1 MATVDQPGTA
11 IAPRGG
17 RTDPRGGDGVSV
29 QPSRPL
35 LFAPARA
42 TIRRDA
48 GLWGYERALWRRG
61 LAPVAGVDEAG
72 RGACAGPLVVATVVL
87 PVGGSRSIG
96 TLADSK
102 RLSARLREQV
112 FDDILGVAQ
121 AWTTVVIDAS
131 EIDLRGVHVANIT
144 GMRRAVARLPW
155 RPGYVL
161 TDGFAVAGLGV
172 ESTAVL
178 KGDQVVACVAAA
190 SVVAKVTRDRIM
202 NDLHSAYPEYDFA
215 QHKGYVT
222 AGHAAALA
230 AYGPCD
236 QHRMSY
242 VNVAEAQR
250 ERLSRL
256 EDVVTRTGLRSAMES
271 A

>member
-1 MATVDQPGTA
+1 MP
-11 IAPRGG
+11 
-17 RTDPRGGDGVSV
+17 
-29 QPSRPL
+29 
-35 LFAPARA
+35 FAP
-42 TIRRDA
+42 TSPVIRRDC

-72 RGACAGPLVVATVVL
+72 RGACAGPLVVAAVIL
-87 PVGGSRSIG
+87 PASRSRRLDDL
-96 TLADSK
+96 TDSK
-102 RLSARLREQV
+102 RMSAQLRERV
-112 FDDILGVAQ
+112 FDEILSVAQ
-121 AWTTVVIDAS
+121 AWATVVIQPF
-131 EIDLRGVHVANIT
+131 EIDAWGVHVANIA
-144 GMRRAVARLPW
+144 GMRRAVARLTQ

-161 TDGFAVAGLGV
+161 TDGFAVPGLGA

-202 NDLHSAYPEYDFA
+202 KDLHRRHPEYDFA

-230 AYGPCD
+230 AYGPCE

-242 VNVAEAQR
+242 VNVAQAQR

-256 EDVVTRTGLRSAMES
+256 EDAVTRTGLRSATES